1 MGRNRHEK
9 SPLEYRFSTDSH
21 TAWNVQS
28 LLDGK
33 QNNPMTL
40 PFISQ
45 AITTDRVGAVLGVP
59 FMLCADNHIGM
70 NLGSWPSAEPTE
82 GSQIYT
88 SRKTIHSSLLYFLS
102 DTEH

>member
-1 MGRNRHEK
+1 
-9 SPLEYRFSTDSH
+9 
-21 TAWNVQS
+21 
-28 LLDGK
+28 
-33 QNNPMTL
+33 MTL

-88 SRKTIHSSLLYFLS
+88 SRKTVHSSTFSQTLNIDATVLLCSFLQRILS
-102 DTEH
+102 